1 LCRCLKTEFE
11 QCAGQL
17 TGFPNEVKH
26 G

>member
-11 QCAGQL
+11 QCAGQR